1 MARKSDIRIRRSA
14 VAGAVPSVSDL
25 NLGELALNTY
35 DGKLYAKKS
44 VAGTDSIVELS
55 GGGAAQN
62 TIWTE
67 FIYSIST
74 STSTISGSDD
84 NGNTLAYLT
93 GALQVFV
100 NGVLQ
105 DPNTDY
111 SATSGTTITLTNAV
125 SSGDHVQVAAFS
137 KLFAAGDMAH
147 NNFSGN
153 GSTTAFTL
161 GANPGDE
168 NNTLVFIDG
177 VYQNKDT
184 YSVSGTTLTFST
196 APANGTSIDVSI
208 GTRNVSLGNVADL
221 TLGGNLSVSGSA
233 TLSGLSAQ
241 NSESTALVING
252 SSVVGT
258 RELGAAAF
266 AANSDNIVEGST
278 NLFYNNERVDD
289 RVNALLQA
297 GTGITLTYNDAAN
310 TLTIAGAAQYGDS
323 DVESYLDTNGTT
335 FPDNVKAQF
344 GGSNDLRIYHDS
356 FHSYVYHVGTGDLR
370 IRGNDLLLQN
380 DAGEDYLTATSNGAV
395 ELYYDNVK
403 KLETTST
410 GIDVTGEVKGDSLDI
425 DGNADIS
432 GNLILGGNLT
442 VNGTTTTLNT
452 TTLDVEDKNIT
463 LYYRASNDT
472 SSSADG
478 SGITIQDAVNATTD
492 ATMLWDATNDKF
504 QFSHPVDV
512 TGQLDATSIVSS
524 GSLSGGSLTVD
535 TIGINGSSISAT
547 GNMTL
552 DVANDMTIDVG
563 GGDILLKDDG
573 TWFGLIANTS
583 SDLVLK
589 SIIQDKDIIFKGNDG
604 GSNVNALTLDMSEA
618 GAATFNSTISSGAI
632 SANSGTTN
640 TVATFTSTDAGAG
653 INLTDNSGTS
663 TLQTNGA
670 NLRIGVDEDGTV
682 SSSAIQFRVDG
693 STKATLDSDGQLGI
707 ATTPSATLH
716 VGSGHILVNRGVELR
731 SKDTSGGVRTIAR
744 VDGSN
749 RLQYGWSGNGGVLF
763 MGGGSYTERMR
774 IHTNG
779 NIGINYTTPPHPLSV
794 KGTISRL
801 NTSGIQVINLQ
812 TNSDAGQIAINN
824 SGGTQRV
831 LLSSAGGSGFTGGNL
846 GIGTFSPAVSLDAG
860 SNTDAIR
867 LPNGTTSQRPSAAA
881 GQLRYNTSLS
891 EFEGYDGSSW
901 GKIGGGN
908 AFGTVAVSGQSSLVA
923 DQELD
928 TLTLVGQ
935 NGVTIT
941 TNAGSDTVTIDG
953 HTSFSPF
960 NTDLY
965 TTTNASTTAFV
976 LTSTPSTED
985 NLIVF
990 VEGVYQNKNSYTL
1003 SGSTV
1008 TLDSAPLSG
1017 AEVVI
1022 HTIGDGITGV
1032 GLNRDNFTGDGSTT
1046 AFTLSFDPLHENNTF
1061 VYFDGVYQEKSE
1073 YSVSGTTLTFST
1085 APANGDSI
1093 EVIMPQSTEIQ
1104 TPSTNSINAA
1114 SQFNQSNIVPQAIT
1128 TTTVATTNATTIAS
1142 HSATTY
1148 RTIKYLVQCTQ
1159 GTDYHSTEINLIHDG
1174 TTVYITEYGTLFDN
1188 AALGTFDASI
1198 SSGNIL
1204 LQITAGSASSM
1215 TVKVLSSAITL

>member
-266 AANSDNIVEGST
+266 AATSDNIVEGST

-344 GGSNDLRIYHDS
+344 GGSNDLQIYHDAS
-356 FHSYVYHVGTGDLR
+356 DSYIEDAGTGS
-370 IRGNDLLLQN
+370 LLIK
-380 DAGEDYLTATSNGAV
+380 SNGLGIKLQSAWSGV
-395 ELYYDNVK
+395 LYDVIDVLGFQTDIKSFGTTRLSVK
-403 KLETTST
+403 NT

-463 LYYRASNDT
+463 LNYHASNDT

-492 ATMLWDATNDKF
+492 ATMLWDATHDKF
-504 QFSHPVDV
+504 TFSHPINPTNILINDNNKIRFGDSQDLEIFHDGNNSFVKDNGDGNLNIVTNGNGIDLRSTTHGTIAFLSHSTGGVNLKHGGSTKLETTSTGVDV
-512 TGQLDATSIVSS
+512 TGTLTATTLAGTLSTASQPNIT
-524 GSLSGGSLTVD
+524 SLGTLTTLTVD
-535 TIGINGSSISAT
+535 NVNINGDT
-547 GNMTL
+547 
-552 DVANDMTIDVG
+552 
-563 GGDILLKDDG
+563 ILLTG
-573 TWFGLIANTS
+573 STASGFIQTS
-583 SDLVLK
+583 S
-589 SIIQDKDIIFKGNDG
+589 
-604 GSNVNALTLDMSEA
+604 NV
-618 GAATFNSTISSGAI
+618 FQI
-632 SANSGTTN
+632 
-640 TVATFTSTDAGAG
+640 
-653 INLTDNSGTS
+653 GTS
-663 TLQTNGA
+663 TNDRLDFFTN
-670 NLRIGVDEDGTV
+670 NTV
-682 SSSAIQFRVDG
+682 
-693 STKATLDSDGQLGI
+693 KATLLGGGNFGLG
-707 ATTPSATLH
+707 TTSPLQTLH
-716 VGSGHILVNRGVELR
+716 VATGHTLFERGVELR
-731 SKDTSGGVRTIAR
+731 SKDTGGSERTIAR

-779 NIGINYTTPPHPLSV
+779 NIGINYTTPPHALSV

-867 LPNGTTSQRPSAAA
+867 LPNGTTGERPSAAA
-881 GQLRYNTSLS
+881 GQLRYNTTLS

-908 AFGTVAVSGQSSLVA
+908 AFGTIAVSGQSNLVA

-960 NTDLY
+960 NTDLF

-976 LTSTPSTED
+976 LTTTPSTED

-1032 GLNRDNFTGDGSTT
+1032 GLNRDNFTGNGSTT

-1093 EVIMPQSTEIQ
+1093 EVIMPQATEIQ

>member
-44 VAGTDSIVELS
+44 VSGTDSIVELS
-55 GGGAAQN
+55 GGGTAQN

-241 NSESTALVING
+241 NSELTALVING

-266 AANSDNIVEGST
+266 AATSDNIVEGST

-344 GGSNDLRIYHDS
+344 GGSNDLQIYHDAS
-356 FHSYVYHVGTGDLR
+356 DSYIEDAGTGS
-370 IRGNDLLLQN
+370 LLIK
-380 DAGEDYLTATSNGAV
+380 SNGLGIKMQSAWSGV
-395 ELYYDNVK
+395 LYDVIDVLGFQTDIKSFGTTRLSVK
-403 KLETTST
+403 NT

-463 LYYRASNDT
+463 LNYHASNDT

-524 GSLSGGSLTVD
+524 GSLSGGSLTID
-535 TIGINGSSISAT
+535 TIGINGSSITSS
-547 GNMTL
+547 GNMVL
-552 DVANDMTIDVG
+552 DSGSDIILDADGGNIMLKDNTVWFGNFNKNGNNLAIDAKIQD
-563 GGDILLKDDG
+563 GDIK
-573 TWFGLIANTS
+573 FR
-583 SDLVLK
+583 
-589 SIIQDKDIIFKGNDG
+589 GNDG
-604 GSNVNALTLDMSEA
+604 GSTITALTLDMSNA
-618 GAATFNSTISSGAI
+618 GRATFNENVIVTSDLSAGQLTVDNVNINGDTILLTGSTASGFIQTSSNVFQI
-632 SANSGTTN
+632 
-640 TVATFTSTDAGAG
+640 
-653 INLTDNSGTS
+653 GTS
-663 TLQTNGA
+663 TNDRLDFFTN
-670 NLRIGVDEDGTV
+670 NTV
-682 SSSAIQFRVDG
+682 E
-693 STKATLDSDGQLGI
+693 ATLLSGGNFGLGI
-707 ATTPSATLH
+707 TAPLETLH
-716 VGSGHILVNRGVELR
+716 VATGHTLFERGVELR
-731 SKDTSGGVRTIAR
+731 SKDTGGTQRTIAR

-749 RLQYGWSGNGGVLF
+749 RLQYGWSGSGGVLF

-779 NIGINYTTPPHPLSV
+779 NIGINYTTPPHTLSV
-794 KGTISRL
+794 RGTISRL

-831 LLSSAGGSGFTGGNL
+831 LLNSAGGSGFTGGNL

-867 LPNGTTSQRPSAAA
+867 LPNGTTGERPSAAA

-891 EFEGYDGSSW
+891 EFEGYDGTSW

-908 AFGTVAVSGQSSLVA
+908 AFGTIAVSGQSNLVA

-960 NTDLY
+960 NTDLF

-976 LTSTPSTED
+976 LTTTPSSEN

-1128 TTTVATTNATTIAS
+1128 TTTVTSTSATTIAS